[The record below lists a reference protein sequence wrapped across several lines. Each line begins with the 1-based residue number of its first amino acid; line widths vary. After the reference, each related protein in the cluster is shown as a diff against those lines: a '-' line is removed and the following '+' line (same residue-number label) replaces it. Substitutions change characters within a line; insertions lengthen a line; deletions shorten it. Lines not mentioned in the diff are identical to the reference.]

1 MDHLDRLAQD
11 ALERLAAGYYTNV
24 TPITPAA
31 GEKRSF
37 VEAIGRAQAQHK
49 NAVIAEIKPAS
60 PSEGQLLGPRDL
72 QRLMEGF
79 REAGAAG
86 LSVLTDPKNFGGSL
100 ESLKI
105 ASGLGLPTL
114 MKDFVLD
121 PVQLDA
127 CRACGGSAVLLIF
140 ALFRRGYAQC
150 PLQEMIEEAHRRG
163 LEVLL
168 EVSCREEYEEALS
181 TRAEMIGINNRDLT
195 RLRVDLR
202 TTERILRG
210 ARKDRPVW
218 ALSGIES
225 PEDLFRLREAGADA
239 FLVGTALMR
248 AQDPIE
254 KLRGLVC
261 YSEGRSAR
269 RIA

>member
-1 MDHLDRLAQD
+1 MDHLDHLAQD
-11 ALERLAAGYYTNV
+11 TLERLAAGYYANV
-24 TPITPAA
+24 TPITAA

-37 VEAIGRAQAQHK
+37 VEAIGRAQVQRK

-72 QRLMEGF
+72 NNLKGLMEGL

-150 PLQEMIEEAHRRG
+150 SLQEMIEEAHRRG

-254 KLRGLVC
+254 KLRGL
-261 YSEGRSAR
+261 
-269 RIA
+269 IAS